1 MKFGSY
7 VASALAVLL
16 ILSVFSEA
24 WAQEYT
30 PESLLVTL
38 FTDGKALIEYRL
50 STDVAVPTI
59 SVPLFGTIFEQ
70 VIVIDDRNQP
80 VDNRIESSDL
90 VIDTFGASS
99 VLITYTAPDL
109 VSKTGR
115 LWTFAIDSP
124 MDISIKLPGDSTIIG
139 MNQIPSSI
147 RPSEDEYLVVMPSGR
162 TEISYIIGALG
173 TKEHANAAISEAEKR
188 ISDLKENGIIVSEAE
203 TKLEKAK
210 DAFEGAKYSD
220 AEKLANEAKT
230 LANTASQNAKLVTS
244 AIDDAKLSI
253 EDALRQ
259 GIQITDAQQLLTRAE
274 EEYGKGNYEEALG
287 FAQEAKAAAIDAIN
301 SEPEKQQNQTYL
313 IAGVVAASAGG
324 AGAAMYV
331 RSRKKAVAVEQLA
344 HTEHIV
350 KEKRVI
356 DLNKI
361 YSEKPYLRQEDKD
374 TINFLAEK
382 GGEAFESE
390 IRDKFQLP
398 KTTVW
403 RLVKRLEREDLVEVK
418 KAGGQNLIRVK
429 EEFTRMDQQS
439 QQ

>member
-1 MKFGSY
+1 MKCD
-7 VASALAVLL
+7 VCIKTL
-16 ILSVFSEA
+16 IFWLIVSTFNEA
-24 WAQEYT
+24 WAQDYT

-50 STDVAVPTI
+50 QTDVTVPTI
-59 SVPLFGTIFEQ
+59 DVPLFGTIFEQ

-80 VDNRIESSDL
+80 VDNRIEGNDL
-90 VIDTFGASS
+90 VVDTFGASD

-124 MDISIKLPGDSTIIG
+124 IDVSIKLPGDSTIIG

-147 RPSEDEYLVVMPSGR
+147 RASEEEYLVVMPAGH
-162 TEISYIIGALG
+162 TEVSYVLGALG

-188 ISDLKENGIIVSEAE
+188 ISDLKANGIVVSAAE
-203 TKLEKAK
+203 TKLEEAK
-210 DAFEGAKYSD
+210 KAFEGSKFSD
-220 AEKLANEAKT
+220 AEKLANDAKT
-230 LANTASQNAKLVTS
+230 LANAASQNAKLVTS
-244 AIDDAKLSI
+244 AINDAETNI
-253 EDALRQ
+253 EEATNKN
-259 GIQITDAQQLLTRAE
+259 IPVTEAQQLLSKAK
-274 EEYGKGNYEEALG
+274 EEYGKGNYQEALA
-287 FAQEAKAAAIDAIN
+287 FAEDAKAAAVDAIN
-301 SEPEKQQNQTYL
+301 SPPENQNQIYIL
-313 IAGVVAASAGG
+313 GGAVAAAAGG
-324 AGAAMYV
+324 AGVLMYI
-331 RSRKKAVAVEQLA
+331 RSRNRTVATEQLERV
-344 HTEHIV
+344 EHVV

-361 YSEKPYLRQEDKD
+361 FSQKPYLRQEDKD
-374 TINFLAEK
+374 TVNYLAEK

-418 KAGGQNLIRVK
+418 KAGGQNLIMIK
-429 EEFTRMDQQS
+429 EEFTRTDQPSS
-439 QQ
+439 Q